1 MFCKQCGKEIPEN
14 SNFCIYCGASQA
26 AAEPAGETVSEPV
39 PQAEEPAPQP
49 ELVVEPGP
57 APEAP
62 PAPELV
68 FDLPVPEA
76 APAPKAQEPEPMPLP
91 DPVPEPAPMPLPDP
105 VAEPAPKA
113 DEPAPM
119 PLPEPVPGTTTGGPA
134 GGPPPVPPTPAQPAG
149 AAPSNGGVSY
159 DLLLKIFA
167 SLCAVVSVITA
178 LKHVGYVFSNLRLVL
193 GYQEFASLL
202 YIPANLIGLVGYLAL
217 ALSLLLMAFRR
228 TKENTS
234 ALAFGIAGGAALALV
249 SNLLGWVLS
258 ILINII
264 VYQFFTFRMLLS
276 AFGDVL
282 GCVFWLAVCLGG
294 VWGIL
299 YLMKEAPDPK
309 TIVDDPAGKFAV
321 LMDALKKGAGEV
333 QQQAGAA
340 AASAKSAYD
349 AHQAQQ
355 AQAAHQAQAQA
366 AQYQAQAQAAG
377 YPAVRIQTNRSLIAY
392 ILLSIITCGI
402 YSYYFIY
409 SIARDVNTMCRE
421 DGQKTGGLLAFILL
435 SFVTCGF
442 YGLYWE
448 YKLGNRLAAN
458 APRYGIT
465 FQENGTSVLLWYLVG
480 SLLCGIGPWVA
491 MHILIKNTN
500 ALAAAYNARN
510 GL

>member
-1 MFCKQCGKEIPEN
+1 MICKQCGKEIPEN
-14 SNFCIYCGASQA
+14 SNFCTFCGAAQPVTEPVQEQA
-26 AAEPAGETVSEPV
+26 PQPEAPAPAAE
-39 PQAEEPAPQP
+39 P

-68 FDLPVPEA
+68 FDLPVPEPEA
-76 APAPKAQEPEPMPLP
+76 APAPKAE
-91 DPVPEPAPMPLPDP
+91 EPAPMPLPDP
-105 VAEPAPKA
+105 VADPAPK
-113 DEPAPM
+113 EEGPAPM
-119 PLPEPVPGTTTGGPA
+119 PLPDPVPTPGNGPA
-134 GGPPPVPPTPAQPAG
+134 NGPVGGPPPVPPTPAQPAG
-149 AAPSNGGVSY
+149 AAPANGGVSY

-178 LKHVGYVFSNLRLVL
+178 LKHVGYVFNNLRLVL

-299 YLMKEAPDPK
+299 VLMKQAPDYK
-309 TIVDDPAGKFAV
+309 TIMNDPAGKFAV

-355 AQAAHQAQAQA
+355 QAQA

-377 YPAVRIQTNRSLIAY
+377 YPVATRIPTNRSLIAY

-409 SIARDVNTMCRE
+409 SIARDVNTMCRD
-421 DGQKTGGLLAFILL
+421 DGEKTGGLLAFILL

-480 SLLCGIGPWVA
+480 SLLCGIGPFIA

-500 ALAAAYNARN
+500 ALAAAYNAHN